1 MKLIGPSGREVLHW
15 RLLDPLMHLYNIGTV
30 FAILMADPGF
40 PGGHQSKRHR
50 RQTIIWPIFT
60 DNCMKIKKYWT
71 VETGCPKFYYVDP
84 PLNLNNSNKN
94 FIPLFAFYRRKNLLV
109 LRPLVVFGLVSTQK
123 RSTSR
128 QDESSL

>member
-1 MKLIGPSGREVLHW
+1 MNEINWTKWEGGTSLA
-15 RLLDPLMHLYNIGTV
+15 PLGSANALYNIGTV

-71 VETGCPKFYYVDP
+71 VETGCPKFNYVDP
-84 PLNLNNSNKN
+84 PLNLNNNNKN
-94 FIPLFAFYRRKNLLV
+94 FIPLFAFLPKKK
-109 LRPLVVFGLVSTQK
+109 FTCAQAS
-123 RSTSR
+123 SR
-128 QDESSL
+128 LWFSFNTKKKYQSAR